1 MNLDGSEYLAIIM
14 ADGVGPQAV
23 DYHWR
28 YSSIDSTAMTIIQY
42 LFYRLNKMFW
52 SDYIDGTLNQADL
65 DGANRT
71 IIVSSVTRP
80 SESPY
85 IQHNNL
91 MRL

>member
-42 LFYRLNKMFW
+42 LLYRLNKMFW
-52 SDYIDGTLNQADL
+52 SHYRDGTLNQADL
-65 DGANRT
+65 DGANPT